1 MEEARKRLRVCLI
14 FIVALAV
21 VVGCIYYFGDAG
33 KAENISEGTLVK
45 ERSENID
52 VDVLAKGQSEDTDDD
67 ILIKEQKENRVAGYG
82 GE

>member
-33 KAENISEGTLVK
+33 KTEDISEGTLVK
-45 ERSENID
+45 NEVINEEIFIKNEDISEELFQRIQ
-52 VDVLAKGQSEDTDDD
+52 GEC
-67 ILIKEQKENRVAGYG
+67 RVADYG
-82 GE
+82 GK

>member
-21 VVGCIYYFGDAG
+21 LVGCIYYFGDAG
-33 KAENISEGTLVK
+33 KADDISEGTLVRLQT
-45 ERSENID
+45 ES
-52 VDVLAKGQSEDTDDD
+52 
-67 ILIKEQKENRVAGYG
+67 RVEKYG